1 VDPIALQQETIRITP
16 DQSTRLKAIFCRYRA
31 DELPYA
37 EKKLLSAF
45 IIDNSELFSR
55 LKVDQ
60 ILRCLSSFHS
70 EKLLRENHG
79 KCLADAT
86 KRMMKKDNG
95 FALQAVISALID
107 MGNFASTDEVNAL
120 PTDLRD
126 FIDRWKNYSVC
137 KAAGLSLTG
146 ILHSTD
152 KVDMNSLVEF
162 VRNAELP
169 NYLAIWLEFSKV
181 EFDTSEELRDD
192 CKGRPD
198 LFLSN
203 IEELATMKRFNMNK
217 DPNSPL
223 FEVFYKL
230 TCMRKFILDTAT
242 KDFYHSNSY
251 REEAQ
256 ESFVTE
262 SVMAGNK
269 IPLMIL
275 IRTTFEMAIYE
286 NYNKHLIAQAFLASG
301 DSETSGNT
309 DDFFNEDEFDGEE
322 KFLDLDIQNDSEDE
336 DDISKMKK
344 RTEENSYVDRS
355 ILKYLSKV
363 ISFCFFEARL

>member
-1 VDPIALQQETIRITP
+1 MPTPLNSLWKIFFRLVQLVFLSVDPIALHQETIRITP

-31 DELPYA
+31 DELPYS

-45 IIDNSELFSR
+45 IIEKSEFFSR

-60 ILRCLSSFHS
+60 ILRCLANFTS

-79 KCLADAT
+79 KGLADAT
-86 KRMMKKDNG
+86 KRMMEKDNG

-107 MGNFASTDEVNAL
+107 MGNYASTDEVNAI

-126 FIDRWKNYSVC
+126 FIDRWKNYSIC

-152 KVDMNSLVEF
+152 QVDMNSLVEF

-203 IEELATMKRFNMNK
+203 IEELATLKRYNMNK

-223 FEVFYKL
+223 VDKL
-230 TCMRKFILDTAT
+230 LFHVLNKLQIIYLDESTITNIVETVRMKFFDYYLKAAT
-242 KDFYHSNSY
+242 KDMLKLVMKTLNINK
-251 REEAQ
+251 A
-256 ESFVTE
+256 ESRLSFRAHTLLQ
-262 SVMAGNK
+262 SIK
-269 IPLMIL
+269 
-275 IRTTFEMAIYE
+275 
-286 NYNKHLIAQAFLASG
+286 KG
-301 DSETSGNT
+301 DLEI
-309 DDFFNEDEFDGEE
+309 
-322 KFLDLDIQNDSEDE
+322 DI
-336 DDISKMKK
+336 K
-344 RTEENSYVDRS
+344 
-355 ILKYLSKV
+355 
-363 ISFCFFEARL
+363 